1 MGKNYRMLAKTLFGF
16 EELLAQELQDL
27 GASNVSPGVRNVAFE
42 GDLGFM
48 YKANLACRTAIKIL
62 KPIASFNVFKEDDL
76 YDKVK
81 EIPWELYMGAEG
93 SLAVDATVFS
103 KYFTHS
109 QYIALKTK
117 DAIVD
122 RFREHSGVRPSVD
135 LDRPDLRINIH
146 IDRNICTLSL
156 DSSGASLH
164 KRGYRVETALAPIS
178 EVLAAGLILLS
189 GFRGQSDF
197 MDPMCGSGTLLIEA
211 AMIAANIPAN
221 LNRDVFGFETWR
233 DFDVDLYETIEEAL
247 MKRIREVPVKI
258 IGMDRDARTLSKAKV
273 NIKAANLSD
282 FIQVEH
288 RDFFGSEKPSDRYWH
303 LVFNPPYD
311 ERLSLDNVAEFYSNI
326 GNTLKR
332 GYPGSQAWLITSN
345 EEALKSVGLRPSKKI
360 KVFNGKL
367 PAKFVQYSMYQGS
380 KKAKKQ

>member
-1 MGKNYRMLAKTLFGF
+1 M
-16 EELLAQELQDL
+16 
-27 GASNVSPGVRNVAFE
+27 
-42 GDLGFM
+42 
-48 YKANLACRTAIKIL
+48 
-62 KPIASFNVFKEDDL
+62 
-76 YDKVK
+76 
-81 EIPWELYMGAEG
+81 
-93 SLAVDATVFS
+93 
-103 KYFTHS
+103 
-109 QYIALKTK
+109 
-117 DAIVD
+117 
-122 RFREHSGVRPSVD
+122 SGYS
-135 LDRPDLRINIH
+135 
-146 IDRNICTLSL
+146 
-156 DSSGASLH
+156 A
-164 KRGYRVETALAPIS
+164 
-178 EVLAAGLILLS
+178 
-189 GFRGQSDF
+189 QSDF

-221 LNRDVFGFETWR
+221 LNRDVFGFESWR

-247 MKRIREVPVKI
+247 IKRIREVPVKI
-258 IGMDRDARTLSKAKV
+258 MGMDRDMRTLSKAKA

-311 ERLSLDNVAEFYSNI
+311 ERLSLDDVAEFYGNI

-360 KVFNGKL
+360 KVYNGKL

-380 KKAKKQ
+380 KKASKQ

>member
-1 MGKNYRMLAKTLFGF
+1 MLAKTLFGF
-16 EELLAQELQDL
+16 EELLAQELRDL
-27 GASNVSPGVRNVAFE
+27 GASRVTPGVRNVSFE

-62 KPIASFNVFKEDDL
+62 KPIASFNVFREDDL

-81 EIPWELYMGAEG
+81 AVAWEQYLDQDGT
-93 SLAVDATVFS
+93 LAVDATVFS
-103 KYFTHS
+103 KRFTHS
-109 QYIALKTK
+109 KYIALKTK

-122 RFREHSGVRPSVD
+122 RFRERTGERPSVD

-178 EVLAAGLILLS
+178 EVLAAGLVLLS
-189 GFRGQSDF
+189 GYKGQSDF
-197 MDPMCGSGTLLIEA
+197 MDPMCGSGTILVEA

-221 LNRDVFGFETWR
+221 LNRDVFGFESWN
-233 DFDVDLYETIEEAL
+233 DFDVELYETIEDAL
-247 MKRIREVPVKI
+247 LKRIREVPFKI
-258 IGMDRDARTLSKAKV
+258 MGVDKDARTLGKAKA

-288 RDFFGSEKPSDRYWH
+288 RDFFGSEKPSERYWH

-311 ERLSLDNVAEFYSNI
+311 ERLTLSDVSEFYGNI

-345 EEALKSVGLRPSKKI
+345 EDALKSVGLRPSKKI

-367 PAKFVQYSMYQGS
+367 PAKFVQYQMYEGS
-380 KKAKKQ
+380 KKASKQ

>member
-1 MGKNYRMLAKTLFGF
+1 MLAKTLFGF
-16 EELLAQELQDL
+16 EELLAQELRDL
-27 GASNVSPGVRNVAFE
+27 GASRVTPGVRNVSFE

-62 KPIASFNVFKEDDL
+62 KPIASFNVFREDDL

-81 EIPWELYMGAEG
+81 AVAWEQYLDQDGT
-93 SLAVDATVFS
+93 LAVDATVFS
-103 KYFTHS
+103 KRFTHS
-109 QYIALKTK
+109 KYIALKTK

-122 RFREHSGVRPSVD
+122 RFRERTGERPSVD

-178 EVLAAGLILLS
+178 EVLAAGLVLLS
-189 GFRGQSDF
+189 GYKGQSDF
-197 MDPMCGSGTLLIEA
+197 MDPMCGSGTILVEA

-221 LNRDVFGFETWR
+221 LNRDVFGFESWN
-233 DFDVDLYETIEEAL
+233 DFDVELYETIEDAL
-247 MKRIREVPVKI
+247 LKRIREVPFKI
-258 IGMDRDARTLSKAKV
+258 MGVDKDARTLSKAKA

-288 RDFFGSEKPSDRYWH
+288 RDFFGSEKPSERYWH

-311 ERLSLDNVAEFYSNI
+311 ERLTLSDVSEFYGNI

-345 EEALKSVGLRPSKKI
+345 EDALKSVGLRPSKKI
-360 KVFNGKL
+360 KLFNGKL
-367 PAKFVQYSMYQGS
+367 PAKFVQYQMYEGS
-380 KKAKKQ
+380 KKASKQ